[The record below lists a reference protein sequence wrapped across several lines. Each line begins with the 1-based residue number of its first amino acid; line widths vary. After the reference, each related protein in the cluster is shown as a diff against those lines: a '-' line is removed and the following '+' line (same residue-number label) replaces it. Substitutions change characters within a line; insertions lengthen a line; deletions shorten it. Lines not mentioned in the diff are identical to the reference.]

1 MSTSLLPGTIAVIP
15 IIWGALAEGLG
26 CCSVSV
32 DAFGAHVVLPI
43 TL

>member
-26 CCSVSV
+26 CCSVSY
-32 DAFGAHVVLPI
+32 AFGAHVVLPI